1 MNSSQLSPV
10 DYIFTGAASQPI
22 TFAFFYSHR
31 FDHKKLIESLNEAL
45 VYFPILKSKLKKIS
59 EYDYEYHISEDGLTI
74 DIIDSEVNFEKNARI
89 EDFITPVNS
98 LTDEPL
104 TKIKLTQA
112 PNGSVLAVSISH
124 ALVDGF
130 SYFHF
135 LTSWA
140 RIYRGENFIKPHI
153 SRDIVSSY
161 LNNGDDVITKEKVYS
176 DCGLFYGAERGGV
189 QTKKLITE
197 RIFIPDEIIKAG
209 IDAANKKHN
218 VTFSENDWITAMLW
232 KKYVPHWNRSED
244 NPQTYVTCP
253 FDFRRVLAGFPKNY
267 FGCALSFASASIEFN
282 ELSETSIE
290 DLALLIKE
298 SINKIKGDYIRNSL
312 TTLENLRKQK
322 GLSVMEQLHLRHPES
337 GMIITNL
344 TRMPLRDVN
353 FGFGRPEKFIAYAE
367 VSRSAAILP
376 AEGGGEV
383 FVCYKPE

>member
-1 MNSSQLSPV
+1 MNSFQLSPV
-10 DYIFTGAASQPI
+10 DYIFTGTASQPI
-22 TFAFFYSHR
+22 TFAFFYSHQ
-31 FDHKKLIESLNEAL
+31 FDNKKLVESLNEAL

-59 EYDYEYHISEDGLTI
+59 EYDYEYHISEDELTI
-74 DIIDSEVNFEKNARI
+74 DIIDSEVYFEKNARI
-89 EDFITPVNS
+89 EDLITPVNS
-98 LTDEPL
+98 LIDEPL

-112 PNGSVLAVSISH
+112 PNGSVLVISISH

-161 LNNGDDVITKEKVYS
+161 LNNGDDVITKEKVYA

-189 QTKKLITE
+189 QTNKLITE

-218 VTFSENDWITAMLW
+218 ITFSENDWITAMIW
-232 KKYVPHWNRSED
+232 KKYVPLWNRSED

-253 FDFRRVLAGFPKNY
+253 FDFRRVLSGFPKNY
-267 FGCALSFASASIEFN
+267 FGCALSFVSVSVDLKTLIET
-282 ELSETSIE
+282 EIE
-290 DLALLIKE
+290 DLAVLIKQ
-298 SINKIKGDYIRNSL
+298 SVSKIKSDQIKNSL
-312 TTLENLRKQK
+312 TTLDDLRKEH
-322 GLSVMEQLHLRHPES
+322 GLSAMERIHLRHPEN
-337 GMIITNL
+337 GIIITNL
-344 TRMPLRDVN
+344 TRMPLREIDL
-353 FGFGRPEKFIAYAE
+353 GFGKPERFIAYAE
-367 VSRSAAILP
+367 IPGSAAILP
-376 AEGGGEV
+376 AEGGVEV